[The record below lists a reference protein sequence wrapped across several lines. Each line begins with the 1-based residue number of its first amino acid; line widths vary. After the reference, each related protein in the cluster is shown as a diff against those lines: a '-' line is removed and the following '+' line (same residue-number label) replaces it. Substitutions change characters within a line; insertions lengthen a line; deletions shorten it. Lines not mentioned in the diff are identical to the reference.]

1 MLFQKSCLDGHLKI
15 WYNFF
20 INEQEVFM
28 KQIKQNNDKLV
39 QLYTPDGEQLLASPP
54 ATPWNVYPRPH
65 LRRSSFLCL
74 NGLWDFSV
82 VEGRQVPRYEEKILV
97 PFVPESPLSGLGR
110 TMPEGAT
117 LCYRKEFSLPEG
129 FSRGR
134 VLLHIDAADQIA
146 TALLNGKILGTHRG
160 GYDRFTLD
168 LTEALEDTNVLEI
181 FVTDELEAK
190 VLPYGK
196 QKKKR
201 GGMWYTP
208 ISGIWQTVWL
218 ESVPERYVQ
227 EISVQT
233 TQAAVCIAVTMND
246 GTPAAGRLIAGGTSV
261 DFEQGQATLEIPDP
275 ILWTPEHPHLYDLTL
290 TVGEDEIASYF
301 ALRTVTIEEKRLCLN
316 GTPIFCHG
324 LLDQGYFS
332 DGIFLPAKPSG
343 YEKDILFAK
352 KMGFNML
359 RKHIKVE
366 PEQFYYDCDR
376 LGMIVFQDMVN
387 NSDYSFFRDTVLPTV
402 GLLRRNDKRLHRNKA
417 SRDAF
422 LSGMETTVR
431 RLSFHPSILSWTIF
445 NEGWGQFDHE
455 IAYRR
460 LKELDDSRP
469 IDSTSGWFMQ
479 PKGKPAFT
487 DFDSRHVY
495 FKPVKL
501 KLGEKA
507 LFLSE
512 FGGYSYKIEGHSF
525 NLKDNYGYRTFTD
538 QKSFTAA
545 LEKLYLDE
553 IVPAVKEG
561 LSAAVYTQLSDIED
575 ETNGLITYDRRV
587 EKVDAEQMKKISE
600 ALQNALK

>member
-1 MLFQKSCLDGHLKI
+1 
-15 WYNFF
+15 
-20 INEQEVFM
+20 M
-28 KQIKQNNDKLV
+28 KQQENKLV
-39 QLYTPDGEQLLASPP
+39 QLYTVDGEQLLSSPP
-54 ATPWNVYPRPH
+54 PTPWNVYPRPH

-82 VEGRQVPRYEEKILV
+82 ISEKEAPCYDEKILV
-97 PFVPESPLSGLGR
+97 PFVPESPLSGIGR
-110 TMPEGAT
+110 TIAEGAT

-129 FSRGR
+129 FYRGR
-134 VLLHIDAADQIA
+134 VLLHLDAADQIA
-146 TALLNGKILGTHRG
+146 TVLLNGKILETHRG
-160 GYDRFTLD
+160 GYERFTLD
-168 LTEALEDTNVLEI
+168 ITEALKETNVLEI
-181 FVTDELEAK
+181 FVIDELETGI
-190 VLPYGK
+190 LPYGK
-196 QKKKR
+196 QKVKR

-208 ISGIWQTVWL
+208 ISGLWQTVWL
-218 ESVPERYVQ
+218 ESVPDVYIK
-227 EISVQT
+227 EISVRT
-233 TQAAVCIAVTMND
+233 TMTSATVSVEMSD
-246 GTPAAGRLIAGGTSV
+246 GLPAEGSLIACGKTTPLQNGR
-261 DFEQGQATLEIPDP
+261 ATVEIESP
-275 ILWTPEHPHLYDLTL
+275 ILWTPEHPHLYDMTL
-290 TVGEDEIASYF
+290 SVGEDEISSYF
-301 ALRTVTIEEKRLCLN
+301 ALRTVTIEKKRLCLN
-316 GTPIFCHG
+316 GQPIFCHG

-376 LGMIVFQDMVN
+376 LGMLVFQDMVN
-387 NSDYSFFRDTVLPTV
+387 NSDYSFLRDTALPTI
-402 GLLRRNDKRLHRNKA
+402 GLLRRNDKRLHRNKE
-417 SRDAF
+417 SRKAF
-422 LSGMETTVR
+422 LDGMETTVR
-431 RLSFHPSILSWTIF
+431 QLSFHPSVIVWTIF

-455 IAYRR
+455 TAYRR
-460 LKELDDSRP
+460 LKELDDTRP
-469 IDSTSGWFMQ
+469 VDSTSGWFT
-479 PKGKPAFT
+479 PKKGSPSFT

-501 KLGEKA
+501 TLGEKA

-538 QKSFTAA
+538 RKSFTDA

-553 IVPAVKEG
+553 IVPAVRDG

-587 EKVDAEQMKKISE
+587 EKVDEEQMQKIAKTLYE
-600 ALQNALK
+600 ACQ

>member
-1 MLFQKSCLDGHLKI
+1 MQQKTKI
-15 WYNFF
+15 
-20 INEQEVFM
+20 
-28 KQIKQNNDKLV
+28 V
-39 QLYTPDGEQLLASPP
+39 QLTTPDGEQFLSSPP
-54 ATPWNVYPRPH
+54 PTPWSVYPRPH
-65 LRRSSFLCL
+65 LRRDSFLCL

-82 VEGRQVPRYEEKILV
+82 VEDRHPPRYDEKILI
-97 PFVPESPLSGLGR
+97 PFVPESPLSGIGR
-110 TMPEGAT
+110 TISEKAT

-146 TALLNGKILGTHRG
+146 TVLMNGKILGTHRG
-160 GYDRFTLD
+160 GYDRFTVD
-168 LTEALEDTNVLEI
+168 VTDALEEKNILEI
-181 FVTDELEAK
+181 FVTDELETK
-190 VLPYGK
+190 ILPYGK
-196 QKKKR
+196 QKAKR

-218 ESVPERYVQ
+218 ESVPKRYIK
-227 EISVQT
+227 EISVRT
-233 TQAAVCIAVTMND
+233 TLTSATVSVEMND
-246 GTPAAGRLIAGGTSV
+246 GSPAEGRLVAGGVSV
-261 DFEQGQATLEIPDP
+261 DFTNGQATAEIPKP
-275 ILWTPEHPHLYDLTL
+275 ILWTPETPHLYDLTL
-290 TVGEDEIASYF
+290 TVGEDEISSYF
-301 ALRTVTIEEKRLCLN
+301 ALRTVTIENKRLCLN
-316 GTPIFCHG
+316 KNPIFCHG

-376 LGMIVFQDMVN
+376 LGMLVFQDMVN
-387 NSDYSFFRDTVLPTV
+387 NSDYSFLRDTALPTI
-402 GLLRRNDKRLHRNKA
+402 GLVRRNDKRLHRDKET
-417 SRDAF
+417 REAF
-422 LSGMETTVR
+422 LEGMETTVR
-431 RLSFHPSILSWTIF
+431 QLSFHPSVIVWTIF

-455 IAYRR
+455 AAYLR
-460 LKELDDSRP
+460 LKELDDTRP
-469 IDSTSGWFMQ
+469 IDSTSGWFV
-479 PKGKPAFT
+479 PRRGKPSFT

-501 KLGEKA
+501 TMGEKA

-538 QKSFTAA
+538 RKSFTDA

-553 IVPAVKEG
+553 IVPAVKNG

-587 EKVDAEQMKKISE
+587 EKVDEDQMRRIAE
-600 ALQNALK
+600 ALRNAIK

>member
-1 MLFQKSCLDGHLKI
+1 
-15 WYNFF
+15 
-20 INEQEVFM
+20 M
-28 KQIKQNNDKLV
+28 KQEHKLV
-39 QLYTPDGEQLLASPP
+39 SLLTPDGEQLLASPP
-54 ATPWNVYPRPH
+54 PIPWNVYPRPH
-65 LRRSSFLCL
+65 LRRTSFLCL

-82 VEGRQVPRYEEKILV
+82 TENRQAPHYEEKILV
-97 PFVPESPLSGLGR
+97 PFVPESRLSGIER
-110 TMPEGAT
+110 TIPEGAT

-129 FSRGR
+129 FCQGR
-134 VLLHIDAADQIA
+134 ILLHIDAADQIA
-146 TALLNGKILGTHRG
+146 SVLLNGKILGTHRG

-168 LTEALEDTNVLEI
+168 LTETLEENNRLEI
-181 FVTDELEAK
+181 FVTDELETK
-190 VLPYGK
+190 ILPYGK
-196 QKKKR
+196 QKRKR

-218 ESVPERYVQ
+218 ESVPDRYIK

-233 TQAAVCIAVTMND
+233 TQNTLRIFAEMND
-246 GTPAAGRLIAGGTSV
+246 GSPAEGKLVAGGVSV
-261 DFEQGQATLEIPDP
+261 DLHNGYATAEFFDP
-275 ILWTPEHPHLYDLTL
+275 ILWTPQAPHLYDLSL
-290 TVGEDEIASYF
+290 TVGEDEITSYF
-301 ALRTVTIEEKRLCLN
+301 ALRSITIENKRLCLN
-316 GTPIFCHG
+316 GKPIFCHG

-387 NSDYSFFRDTVLPTV
+387 NSDYSFLRDTVLPTV

-417 SRDAF
+417 SREAF
-422 LSGMETTVR
+422 LLGMESTVR

-455 IAYRR
+455 SAYRR
-460 LKELDDSRP
+460 LKEIDDTRP
-469 IDSTSGWFMQ
+469 IDSTSGWFS
-479 PKGKPAFT
+479 PKRGTFSAT
-487 DFDSRHVY
+487 DFDSRHIY

-501 KLGEKA
+501 KLGEKT

-525 NLKDNYGYRTFTD
+525 NRKDNYGYRTFSD
-538 QKSFTAA
+538 RASFTEA

-553 IVPAVKEG
+553 VVPAVKAG

-575 ETNGLITYDRRV
+575 ETNGLVTYDRRV
-587 EKVDAEQMKKISE
+587 EKVDTETMQKIAT
-600 ALQNALK
+600 ALYASFKE

>member
-1 MLFQKSCLDGHLKI
+1 MKKENKI
-15 WYNFF
+15 VW
-20 INEQEVFM
+20 
-28 KQIKQNNDKLV
+28 LT
-39 QLYTPDGEQLLASPP
+39 TPDGEQLLSSPP
-54 ATPWNVYPRPH
+54 PTPWNVYPRPH
-65 LRRSSFLCL
+65 LRRASFLCL

-82 VEGRQVPRYEEKILV
+82 VEGRQIPRYEEKILV
-97 PFVPESPLSGLGR
+97 PFVPESPLSGIGR
-110 TMPEGAT
+110 TMPEDAT
-117 LCYRKEFSLPEG
+117 LCYRKEFSLPEE

-134 VLLHIDAADQIA
+134 VLLHVDAADQIA
-146 TALLNGKILGTHRG
+146 TVLLNGKALGTHRG
-160 GYDRFTLD
+160 GYDRFTID
-168 LTEALEDTNVLEI
+168 VTDALEEKNILEI
-181 FVTDELEAK
+181 FVTDELETK

-196 QKKKR
+196 QKTKR

-218 ESVPERYVQ
+218 ESVPKRYIK
-227 EISVQT
+227 EISVRT
-233 TQAAVCIAVTMND
+233 TLTSAAISVEMND
-246 GTPAAGRLIAGGTSV
+246 GSPAEGNLVAGGLSV
-261 DFEQGQATLEIPDP
+261 EMQNGQATFEIPNP
-275 ILWTPEHPHLYDLTL
+275 ILWTPEAPHLYDLTL
-290 TVGEDEIASYF
+290 TVGEDEISSYF
-301 ALRTVTIEEKRLCLN
+301 ALRTVTIEDKRLCLN
-316 GTPIFCHG
+316 GKPIFCHG

-376 LGMIVFQDMVN
+376 LGMLVFQDIVN
-387 NSDYSFFRDTVLPTV
+387 NSDYSFLRDTALPTI
-402 GLLRRNDKRLHRNKA
+402 GLLRRNDKRLHRNEETRK
-417 SRDAF
+417 AF
-422 LSGMETTVR
+422 LDGMETTVR
-431 RLSFHPSILSWTIF
+431 QLSFHPSVIVWTIF

-455 IAYRR
+455 AAYRR
-460 LKELDDSRP
+460 LKELDDTRP
-469 IDSTSGWFMQ
+469 IDSTSGWFATRR
-479 PKGKPAFT
+479 GKPSFT
-487 DFDSRHVY
+487 DFDSRHIY

-501 KLGEKA
+501 TMGEKA

-538 QKSFTAA
+538 RKSFTDA

-553 IVPAVKEG
+553 IVPAVRNG

-587 EKVDAEQMKKISE
+587 EKVDEATMQRIAE
-600 ALQNALK
+600 ALQSAMNK

>member
-1 MLFQKSCLDGHLKI
+1 MQ
-15 WYNFF
+15 
-20 INEQEVFM
+20 QET
-28 KQIKQNNDKLV
+28 KLV
-39 QLYTPDGEQLLASPP
+39 QLMTPDGEQLLSSPP
-54 ATPWNVYPRPH
+54 PTPWNVYPRPH
-65 LRRSSFLCL
+65 LRRDSFLCL

-82 VEGRQVPRYEEKILV
+82 VEDRQAPRYDEKILV
-97 PFVPESPLSGLGR
+97 PFVPESPLSGIGR
-110 TMPEGAT
+110 TIPEHAT

-146 TALLNGKILGTHRG
+146 TVLMNGKILGTHRG
-160 GYDRFTLD
+160 GYDRFTVD
-168 LTEALEDTNVLEI
+168 VTDALEEKNILEI
-181 FVTDELEAK
+181 FVTDELENK

-196 QKKKR
+196 QKAKR

-218 ESVPERYVQ
+218 ESVPKRYIK
-227 EISVQT
+227 EISVRT
-233 TQAAVCIAVTMND
+233 TLTSATVSVEMND
-246 GTPAAGRLIAGGTSV
+246 GSSAEGRLVAGGVSV
-261 DFEQGQATLEIPDP
+261 DFTNGQAAAEIPEP
-275 ILWTPEHPHLYDLTL
+275 ILWTPETPHLYDLTL
-290 TVGEDEIASYF
+290 TVGEDEISSYF
-301 ALRTVTIEEKRLCLN
+301 ALRTVTIENKRLCLN
-316 GTPIFCHG
+316 GKPIFCHG

-352 KMGFNML
+352 RMGFNML

-376 LGMIVFQDMVN
+376 LGMLVFQDMVN
-387 NSDYSFFRDTVLPTV
+387 NSDYSFLRDTALPTV
-402 GLLRRNDKRLHRNKA
+402 GLLRRNDKRLHRDKET
-417 SRDAF
+417 REAF
-422 LSGMETTVR
+422 LDGMETTVR
-431 RLSFHPSILSWTIF
+431 QLSFHPSVIVWTIF

-455 IAYRR
+455 TAYRR
-460 LKELDDSRP
+460 LKELDDTRP
-469 IDSTSGWFMQ
+469 IDSTSGWFA
-479 PKGKPAFT
+479 PRRGKESFT

-501 KLGEKA
+501 TMGEKA

-538 QKSFTAA
+538 RKSFTDA

-553 IVPAVKEG
+553 IVPAVRNG
-561 LSAAVYTQLSDIED
+561 LCAAVYTQLSDIED

-587 EKVDAEQMKKISE
+587 EKVDEEQMRKIAE
-600 ALQNALK
+600 ALQKAINE